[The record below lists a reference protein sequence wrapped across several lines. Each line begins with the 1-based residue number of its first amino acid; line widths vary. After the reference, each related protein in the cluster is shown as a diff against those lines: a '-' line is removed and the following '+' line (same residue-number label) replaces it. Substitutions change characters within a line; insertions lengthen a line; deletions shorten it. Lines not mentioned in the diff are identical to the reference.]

1 MRLGLTG
8 LAVAGFFA
16 IAAPAQADVR
26 VIFDGGFGEL
36 FSVAMPDGW
45 VVTSGIRPGT
55 DPDAPDLPRVIGMT
69 PEDDLS
75 VWLGWLSPPGISD
88 LDAAIAYVEGV
99 SAEIVQS
106 PVVELSED
114 ITVDGRPGHLYAG
127 TGIRQEAPIEFGVA
141 VIDMPG
147 DVVVV
152 GLFIGEFGAR
162 EVYQAEIDYV
172 TSSFKVMGGP

>member
-1 MRLGLTG
+1 MRFGLRALSLGIGLGL
-8 LAVAGFFA
+8 
-16 IAAPAQADVR
+16 AAPAAADVR
-26 VIFDGGFGEL
+26 VIYDGGFGEL

-45 VVTSGIRPGT
+45 VVTSGLRPGT
-55 DPDAPDLPRVIGMT
+55 DPDAPDQPRVIGMT

-75 VWLGWLSPPGISD
+75 VWLGFLSPPGISD

-99 SAEIVQS
+99 SAEIVQN

-127 TGIRQEAPIEFGVA
+127 TGTRQDAPIDFGLA

-147 DVVVV
+147 DVVVI

-162 EVYQAEIDYV
+162 EIYQEEIDYV
-172 TSSFKVMGGP
+172 TSSFKLIGGP